1 MGDRDRHHPLP
12 PRRGRVAHVRPGPQP
27 AAPPAAA
34 IAPLRSSFR
43 LVLSYD
49 GTDYHGWQVQPR
61 ARTVQG
67 ILLEVARRRFGP
79 ETRVT
84 GASRTDAGVHALRQV
99 ASLTTV
105 ARVPSL
111 GIRGAL
117 NADLPRDIRVLDVR
131 EAPAGFDAR
140 RAATGKRYAYL
151 IGVGAVASPLL
162 LRYAWHVPQPLDVDA
177 MRRALAPLRG
187 RHDFGAFCAAPGRAK
202 DPVCVVRA
210 LHVVRRKERLDV
222 LVSADRYLHH
232 MARNIVGSAVAA
244 GRGGHDADWLRAGPA
259 APGPPP
265 PRPPPARPGRAPR
278 TVPRSPL

>member
-1 MGDRDRHHPLP
+1 MGDRDRHHSLP

-49 GTDYHGWQVQPR
+49 GTDYHGWQVQPG
-61 ARTVQG
+61 ACTVQG
-67 ILLEVARRRFGP
+67 ILLEAARRRFGA

-99 ASLTTV
+99 ASLTTA

-140 RAATGKRYAYL
+140 RAATGKRYPYL
-151 IGVGAVASPLL
+151 IDVGAAASPL
-162 LRYAWHVPQPLDVDA
+162 PLPYPRHIPPPPPVGA
-177 MRRALAPLRG
+177 LRRAP
-187 RHDFGAFCAAPGRAK
+187 
-202 DPVCVVRA
+202 
-210 LHVVRRKERLDV
+210 
-222 LVSADRYLHH
+222 
-232 MARNIVGSAVAA
+232 
-244 GRGGHDADWLRAGPA
+244 
-259 APGPPP
+259 PPP
-265 PRPPPARPGRAPR
+265 PRPH
-278 TVPRSPL
+278 